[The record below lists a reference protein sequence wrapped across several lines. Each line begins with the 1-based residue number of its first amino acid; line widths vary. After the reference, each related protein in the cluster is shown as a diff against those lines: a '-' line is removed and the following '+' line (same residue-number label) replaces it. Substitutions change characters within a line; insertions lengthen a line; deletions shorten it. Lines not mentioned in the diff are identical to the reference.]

1 VKWPSDGYYVTVQ
14 VEEVSPA
21 APRCAFDR
29 CQAGGVILE
38 GAPRF
43 QRVGLVT
50 GVQLST
56 YHPGC
61 WAALQRRAD
70 AR

>member
-1 VKWPSDGYYVTVQ
+1 MT
-14 VEEVSPA
+14 
-21 APRCAFDR
+21 APTCAYPR

-43 QRVGLVT
+43 ERVGLVT
-50 GVQLST
+50 GVQLSS
-56 YHPGC
+56 YHHGC
-61 WAALQRRAD
+61 WAAYQRERQQLDMALEVT